1 MCDKILEFKPDL
13 VITEKGVSDLAQHY
27 FVKANVTA
35 IRRVRK
41 TDNNRIARAVG
52 ATIVNRV
59 EDIRESDVGVGCGLF
74 HIDKIGDEYILLET
88 SDVDILPFLLPVII
102 QRHVL
107 SFFVVHRRT
116 SSMKLNEIC
125 RTPCSLLAISTFI
138 LNSVRG
144 VEQLRWP
151 SQFD

>member
-1 MCDKILEFKPDL
+1 MCEKILEFKPDL

-27 FVKANVTA
+27 FVKSNVTA

-74 HIDKIGDEYILLET
+74 HIEKIGDEYV
-88 SDVDILPFLLPVII
+88 SHNII
-102 QRHVL
+102 
-107 SFFVVHRRT
+107 
-116 SSMKLNEIC
+116 
-125 RTPCSLLAISTFI
+125 
-138 LNSVRG
+138 
-144 VEQLRWP
+144 
-151 SQFD
+151 